1 MIEIFLKMLILKEKS
16 VGDRKACKIP
26 SMQRVKN
33 KGNLIHY
40 SEESTKMWQELLTM
54 IKPVLNS
61 HSQKDQKIVFN
72 TDYRLMQVK
81 SIAEGSKGGIQQ
93 YFRRSLSYHLSLRSL
108 FCLFLCGR
116 LRQVLL
122 Y

>member
-54 IKPVLNS
+54 IKPVKTATLKKTKKLFS
-61 HSQKDQKIVFN
+61 RPI
-72 TDYRLMQVK
+72 
-81 SIAEGSKGGIQQ
+81 IA
-93 YFRRSLSYHLSLRSL
+93 
-108 FCLFLCGR
+108 
-116 LRQVLL
+116 
-122 Y
+122 